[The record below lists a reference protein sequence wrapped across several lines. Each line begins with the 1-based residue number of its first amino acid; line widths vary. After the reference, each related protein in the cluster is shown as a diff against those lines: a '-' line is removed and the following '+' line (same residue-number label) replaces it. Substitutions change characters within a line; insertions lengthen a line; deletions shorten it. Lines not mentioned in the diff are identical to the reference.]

1 METAIGRH
9 RVRRCVALALLAG
22 LGLGVGLAPVS
33 GEPVGPHDDSVWL
46 RDGRLEIQR
55 LIVVESVRS
64 GAVPAPLALAVA
76 EVESGLVAETLGAS
90 GKVGVMQ
97 LLPSVA
103 ESEFGADAGALWDP
117 ATNVRLG
124 VRYLGEL
131 HKRYDGNWQLAL
143 SHYRGGALLRDG
155 DQFLPHDFTHGYVH
169 RVMRCW
175 WHFQRDSLTRAWI
188 RELRGT
194 WRLSADERLPFSEDW
209 SAHDL
214 REGCR
219 ARTAPQYGNAYRQF
233 RDADGC
239 RSWTPCSGT
248 EVWRDGER
256 HRFVSGGQWQAIR
269 GTARR
274 GYRGSGHWLPVT
286 GGKRFR

>member
-9 RVRRCVALALLAG
+9 RVRRCAALALSAGLGLLAG
-22 LGLGVGLAPVS
+22 LAPVF
-33 GEPVGPHDDSVWL
+33 GEPVDPRDDSVWL

-76 EVESGLVAETLGAS
+76 GVESGFVAETLGAS

-103 ESEFGADAGALWDP
+103 VSEFGADAGDLWDP

-124 VRYLGEL
+124 VRYLADL
-131 HKRYDGNWQLAL
+131 RKRYDGNWRLAL
-143 SHYRGGALLRDG
+143 SHYRGGTLLRDG
-155 DQFLPHDFTHGYVH
+155 DRFQPHDYTHGYVR

-175 WHFQRDSLTRAWI
+175 WHFQRDALTRAWI

-194 WRLSADERLPFSEDW
+194 WRLSADERIPFSEDW

-214 REGCR
+214 REGCTAR
-219 ARTAPQYGNAYRQF
+219 AAPQYGNAYRQF
-233 RDADGC
+233 LDADGC
-239 RSWTPCSGT
+239 RSWNPCSEP
-248 EVWRDGER
+248 EVWRDREQ
-256 HRFVSGGQWQAIR
+256 HRFVSDGQWKAIR
-269 GTARR
+269 GTTRR
-274 GYRGSGHWLPVT
+274 GYRWSGNWLPVT